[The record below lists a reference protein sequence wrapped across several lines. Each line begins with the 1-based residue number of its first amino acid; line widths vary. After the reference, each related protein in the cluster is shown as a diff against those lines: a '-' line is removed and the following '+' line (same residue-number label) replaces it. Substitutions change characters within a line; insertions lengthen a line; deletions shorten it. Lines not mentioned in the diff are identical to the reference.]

1 MSAEVASGTSGRS
14 WLHPTFAGRRR
25 REGWLLALP
34 AILIVLA
41 LAIYPLVYSLWL
53 AFHQWDLQTP
63 GHPFVGLD
71 NFRDA
76 LQDDR
81 VWMALK
87 NTGVI
92 VTVGIFFEFL
102 LGLGLALLLVDTVH
116 IRRFL
121 LPIVM
126 LPVTM
131 VPIVVGLTWRLMWD
145 NQYGVVNSILRVFFG
160 NDLNIVWL
168 GQTRTAIIAMIVT
181 QIWQWTPFM
190 FLIMLAAL
198 SSVNPDLY
206 EASALDGAGWW
217 RQLVDIT
224 LPAIKPIIAV
234 AILFRALDAF
244 KIFDLV
250 YMFTQGGPGTSTETI
265 SWYIYQVGF
274 KFFRMGYGS
283 AISYLVL
290 ILLTILATVYV
301 GLFVRR
307 REL

>member
-1 MSAEVASGTSGRS
+1 MSAIEANGKNRYFGSS
-14 WLHPTFAGRRR
+14 FAGRRR

-34 AILIVLA
+34 AVLIVLA
-41 LAIYPLVYSLWL
+41 LAVYPLVYSLWL
-53 AFHQWDLQTP
+53 SFHQWDLQTP

-71 NFRDA
+71 NFRSA
-76 LQDDR
+76 LTDDR
-81 VWMALK
+81 VWAALK

-92 VTVGIFFEFL
+92 VVVGMCFEFL
-102 LGLGLALLLVDTVH
+102 LGLGLALLLVDTVR
-116 IRRFL
+116 IRRIL

-131 VPIVVGLTWRLMWD
+131 VPIVVGLTWRMMWD
-145 NQYGVVNSILRVFFG
+145 NQYGVINALLRVPFG
-160 NDLNIVWL
+160 NDLNIIWL
-168 GQTRTAIIAMIVT
+168 GKTNTAIFAMIVT
-181 QIWQWTPFM
+181 QVWQWTPFM

-206 EASALDGAGWW
+206 EASALDGAGWR
-217 RQLVDIT
+217 RQLLDIT
-224 LPAIKPIIAV
+224 LPAIKPIIVV

-290 ILLTILATVYV
+290 ILLLVLATLYV
-301 GLFVRR
+301 AAFVRE
-307 REL
+307 REA

>member
-1 MSAEVASGTSGRS
+1 MSAVGGGGGGSWRS
-14 WLHPTFAGRRR
+14 PSFAGRRR

-34 AILIVLA
+34 AILIVLG
-41 LAIYPLVYSLWL
+41 LAVYPLVYSLWL

-76 LQDDR
+76 LRDDR

-92 VTVGIFFEFL
+92 VVVGIFFEFL

-116 IRRFL
+116 IRRIL

-131 VPIVVGLTWRLMWD
+131 VPIVVGLTWRMMWD
-145 NQYGVVNSILRVFFG
+145 NQYGVVNALLRIPFG
-160 NDLNIVWL
+160 DDLNIIWL
-168 GQTRTAIIAMIVT
+168 GQTRTAITAMIVT
-181 QIWQWTPFM
+181 QVWQWTPFM

-198 SSVNPDLY
+198 SSVSPDLY

-217 RQLVDIT
+217 RQLMDIT

-234 AILFRALDAF
+234 AVLFRALDAF

-250 YMFTQGGPGTSTETI
+250 YMFTQGAPGTSTETI

-283 AISYLVL
+283 AVSYLVL
-290 ILLTILATVYV
+290 ILLSILATLYV
-301 GLFVRR
+301 AAFVRG
-307 REL
+307 REV

>member
-1 MSAEVASGTSGRS
+1 MSATTGNRDGLFGSS
-14 WLHPTFAGRRR
+14 FKGRRR
-25 REGWLLALP
+25 REGWLFALP
-34 AILIVLA
+34 AILIVLL
-41 LAIYPLVYSLWL
+41 LAVYPLVYSLWL

-71 NFRDA
+71 NVRAA

-81 VWMALK
+81 VWGALK
-87 NTGVI
+87 NTFLI
-92 VTVGIFFEFL
+92 VGVGIFFEFL

-116 IRRFL
+116 MRRFL

-131 VPIVVGLTWRLMWD
+131 VPIVVGLTWRMMWD
-145 NQYGVVNSILRVFFG
+145 NQYGVVNALLRIPFG
-160 NDLNIVWL
+160 NDLNIIWL
-168 GQTRTAIIAMIVT
+168 GQTRTALTAMIVT
-181 QIWQWTPFM
+181 QVWQWTPFM

-198 SSVNPDLY
+198 SSVSPDLY

-217 RQLVDIT
+217 RQLRDIT
-224 LPAIKPIIAV
+224 VPAISPIIAV

-265 SWYIYQVGF
+265 SWYIYQLGF
-274 KFFRMGYGS
+274 KFFRMGYAS

-290 ILLTILATVYV
+290 ILLSILATVYV
-301 GLFVRR
+301 AAFVRR
-307 REL
+307 HDA

>member
-1 MSAEVASGTSGRS
+1 MLV
-14 WLHPTFAGRRR
+14 
-25 REGWLLALP
+25 LP

-71 NFRDA
+71 NFSGA
-76 LQDDR
+76 LGDDR
-81 VWMALK
+81 VWVALK

-92 VTVGIFFEFL
+92 VTVGIFFEFIV
-102 LGLGLALLLVDTVH
+102 GLGLALLLVDTVH
-116 IRRFL
+116 IRRIL

-131 VPIVVGLTWRLMWD
+131 VPIVVGLTWRMMWD
-145 NQYGVVNSILRVFFG
+145 NQYGVVNALLRIPFG

-181 QIWQWTPFM
+181 QVWQWTPFM

-206 EASALDGAGWW
+206 EASVLDGAGWG
-217 RQLVDIT
+217 RQLLDIT
-224 LPAIKPIIAV
+224 LPAIRPIIVVAV
-234 AILFRALDAF
+234 LFRALDAF

-274 KFFRMGYGS
+274 KFFRMGY
-283 AISYLVL
+283 AAAVSYLVL
-290 ILLTILATVYV
+290 ILLSILATLYV
-301 GLFVRR
+301 AAFVRG
-307 REL
+307 REA

>member
-1 MSAEVASGTSGRS
+1 MSAIGIDRKSRLFGSS
-14 WLHPTFAGRRR
+14 FAGRRR
-25 REGWLLALP
+25 REGWLLVLP

-41 LAIYPLVYSLWL
+41 LAVYPLIYSLWL

-63 GHPFVGLD
+63 GHPFIGLD
-71 NFRDA
+71 NFRHA
-76 LQDDR
+76 LLDDR
-81 VWMALK
+81 VWAALK
-87 NTGVI
+87 NTGLI
-92 VTVGIFFEFL
+92 VVVGMFFEFV
-102 LGLGLALLLVDTVH
+102 LGLGLALLLLDTVR
-116 IRRFL
+116 IRQVL

-131 VPIVVGLTWRLMWD
+131 VPVVVGLTWRMMWD
-145 NQYGVVNSILRVFFG
+145 NQYGVINSLLRVPFG
-160 NDLNIVWL
+160 NDLNIIWL
-168 GQTRTAIIAMIVT
+168 GKTHTAIIAMIVT
-181 QIWQWTPFM
+181 QVWQWTPFM

-198 SSVNPDLY
+198 SSVKPDLY
-206 EASALDGAGWW
+206 EASALDGAGWR
-217 RQLVDIT
+217 RQLLDIT
-224 LPAIKPIIAV
+224 LPSIKPIVAV

-290 ILLTILATVYV
+290 VLLSVLATLYV
-301 GLFVRR
+301 SVFVRER
-307 REL
+307 AV

>member
-1 MSAEVASGTSGRS
+1 MRLEESGKRS
-14 WLHPTFAGRRR
+14 WRSPSFAGRRR
-25 REGWLLALP
+25 REGWLLAFP

-41 LAIYPLVYSLWL
+41 LAVYPLVYSLWL

-71 NFRDA
+71 NFRTA
-76 LQDDR
+76 VQDDR

-116 IRRFL
+116 IRRIL

-131 VPIVVGLTWRLMWD
+131 VPIVVGLTWRMMWD
-145 NQYGVVNSILRVFFG
+145 NQYGVVNALLRIPFG
-160 NDLNIVWL
+160 DDLNIIWL

-181 QIWQWTPFM
+181 QVWQWTPFM

-217 RQLVDIT
+217 RQLLDIT
-224 LPAIKPIIAV
+224 LPAIKGIIAV
-234 AILFRALDAF
+234 AVLFRALDAF

-250 YMFTQGGPGTSTETI
+250 YMFTQGGPGHLDRDDLLVHLSG
-265 SWYIYQVGF
+265 WLQVLPHGVWL
-274 KFFRMGYGS
+274 RGQLSG
-283 AISYLVL
+283 ADPALDTGDALCGGIR
-290 ILLTILATVYV
+290 A
-301 GLFVRR
+301 GA
-307 REL
+307 

>member
-1 MSAEVASGTSGRS
+1 MSAVSGNERGLFSS
-14 WLHPTFAGRRR
+14 SFAGRRR

-34 AILIVLA
+34 AIVIVLA
-41 LAIYPLVYSLWL
+41 LAVYPLVYSLWL

-76 LQDDR
+76 LHDDR

-116 IRRFL
+116 IRRVL

-131 VPIVVGLTWRLMWD
+131 VPIVVGLTWRMMWD
-145 NQYGVVNSILRVFFG
+145 NQYGVVNALLRIPFG
-160 NDLNIVWL
+160 NDLNIIWL

-181 QIWQWTPFM
+181 QVWQWTPFM

-250 YMFTQGGPGTSTETI
+250 YMFTQGGPGTSTESV
-265 SWYIYQVGF
+265 SWYIYQLGF
-274 KFFRMGYGS
+274 KFFRLGYAS
-283 AISYLVL
+283 AVSYLVVIFL
-290 ILLTILATVYV
+290 SVVATLYV
-301 GLFVRR
+301 ARFLRGADA
-307 REL
+307 

>member
-1 MSAEVASGTSGRS
+1 MSAVGRNERGLFS
-14 WLHPTFAGRRR
+14 SSFAGRRR

-41 LAIYPLVYSLWL
+41 LAVYPLVYSLWL

-92 VTVGIFFEFL
+92 VVVGIFFEFL

-116 IRRFL
+116 IRRIL

-131 VPIVVGLTWRLMWD
+131 VPIVVGLTWRMMWD
-145 NQYGVVNSILRVFFG
+145 NQYGVVNALLRIPFG
-160 NDLNIVWL
+160 DDLNIIWL

-181 QIWQWTPFM
+181 QVWQWTPFM

-206 EASALDGAGWW
+206 EASSLDGAGWW
-217 RQLVDIT
+217 RQLLDIT
-224 LPAIKPIIAV
+224 LPAIKPIVAV

-283 AISYLVL
+283 AISYLTL
-290 ILLTILATVYV
+290 ILLSILATLYV
-301 GLFVRR
+301 AAFVRR